1 MTNLYLVASR
11 HFYLVWLLCLS
22 LAASSNVLAQ
32 SNAYALK
39 GRVTDNTG
47 AGLPGVTVHL
57 TGTTNGTASDANG
70 NYQFNVT
77 QRPGSYVLT
86 FSAVGYGSVNKDIT
100 LANVQTITTDATL
113 GEDVANLDE
122 VVVVGSTIQTTRR
135 ELGNTINTIRAEN
148 LTQSGSGGLLNSLQG
163 KVPGAQITQ
172 NSGDPAGGITVR
184 LRGVKSLGGPS
195 DPLYVVDGVIV
206 SNTSQNVSQLA
217 VGDQIG
223 GANPGTNRLADINPN
238 DIATINVIN
247 GAAAAAQYGS
257 RAINGVVLITTK
269 RGQTGAPRVTLT
281 TSVNVNELRKGVP
294 ITTYGKQFG
303 YASLRLHPIAALTDQ
318 QLPSYTPQPGETF
331 VRLLRDGS
339 YGSIRT
345 NLVDVTRYNY
355 FDQIFRTG
363 IGTDNNLSVSGGREN
378 TQYYVSFG
386 YLKNEG
392 IIKGTDF
399 RRYNLRARV
408 DQRLTNWAKL
418 SVGLSYINSFSN
430 EKANGNVFYSPI
442 NAVNIT
448 NNIYDITQRDAAG
461 NLLAVEPTRV
471 NPLSTIED
479 MKFTQA
485 VSRTINDVQL
495 NLTPLSGLSIDAV
508 VGVDSYSQLGNSY
521 IRPYPYQATAGLPLE
536 RYPNGYAATATNSVL
551 QFNSD
556 INATYQ
562 RDLTSAL
569 NLKVIAGFNYQ
580 YNQQDFSQQ
589 NGQNLA
595 PFIETVSGAAS
606 TTVRAG
612 YGLNRYNLSGVFG
625 QATLGFR
632 NLAFLTG
639 AIRQDRSTLFSS
651 TETNQL
657 YPKVSGS
664 VVLSDLG
671 FWKNSGISSTW
682 NSLKLRASYGDAGGL
697 TAIGPNDRF
706 YQYNPVPFL
715 GKNTILPS
723 STLSNPAV
731 RPERMTELEG
741 GADLSLFGD
750 KVSLSVTAYRQ
761 RIRDLTVRRTLAAST
776 GGTELVTNVGE
787 MENKGVE
794 IMLDLVP
801 VRTKNVNWDLTFIY
815 NQNRNKIL
823 SLTSPR
829 IEQANVTGAPVFQI
843 VGQPASVFFGTAYA
857 RNTDGS
863 LLLTTQGLP
872 QQEKGAIYTATATK
886 SVEQV
891 LTEAGVNLNNLPA
904 GSYQLAGSYYI
915 PQRDASGQPTGTLLR
930 KVIGNP
936 NPKWTGSISSGL
948 TYKALSLR
956 FLVDFVQ
963 GIDVFNADKRTRQGV
978 GIGDFV
984 EKEMKGELQR
994 GYIYS
999 IYPIEEWR
1007 IDNGSFVKLRE
1018 ISLSYQV
1025 PSFIKGLS
1033 NLRVSAIGRN
1043 LISWDKYNGFDP
1055 ETNAGG
1061 NSDLLRGIDFG
1072 NVPIPRTYQLQL
1084 TASF

>member
-1 MTNLYLVASR
+1 MTNHYPLTGRY
-11 HFYLVWLLCLS
+11 FYLSWILWLMFFI
-22 LAASSNVLAQ
+22 SSNALAQ
-32 SNAYALK
+32 SNAYTLK
-39 GRVTDNTG
+39 GRITDNTG
-47 AGLPGVTVHL
+47 ASLPGVTVQL
-57 TGTTNGTASDANG
+57 TGTTNGTASDADG
-70 NYQFNVT
+70 NYQFSVN
-77 QRPGSYVLT
+77 QRPGEYVLT
-86 FSAVGYGSVNKDIT
+86 FSAVGYAPVKKPIT
-100 LANVQTITTDATL
+100 LANVQTVTTDATL

-148 LTQSGSGGLLNSLQG
+148 LAQSGSGGLLNSLQG

-281 TSVNVNELRKGVP
+281 TSININELRKSVP

-318 QLPSYTPQPGETF
+318 QLPTYSPQTGETF
-331 VRLLRDGS
+331 VRILRDGA
-339 YGSIRT
+339 YGSLRT

-448 NNIYDITQRDAAG
+448 NNIYDITQRDASG

-495 NLTPLSGLSIDAV
+495 NLTPLPGLSVDAV

-639 AIRQDRSTLFSS
+639 ALRQDRSTLFSPS
-651 TETNQL
+651 ETNQL

-664 VVLSDLG
+664 VVVSDLG

-750 KVSLSVTAYRQ
+750 KVNLSITAYRQ

-801 VRTKNVNWDLTFIY
+801 VRTKSFSWDLTFIY

-823 SLTSPR
+823 ALTSPR

-857 RNTDGS
+857 RNADGS

-886 SVEQV
+886 PVEQV
-891 LTEAGVNLNNLPA
+891 LTEAGINLNNLPA
-904 GSYQLAGSYYI
+904 GSYELAGTYYI

-948 TYKALSLR
+948 TYKAVSLR

-963 GIDVFNADKRTRQGV
+963 GVSVFNADKRTRQGV

-1018 ISLSYQV
+1018 VSLSYQV
-1025 PSFIKGLS
+1025 PTFIKGLT

-1043 LISWDKYNGFDP
+1043 LISWDNYNGFDP